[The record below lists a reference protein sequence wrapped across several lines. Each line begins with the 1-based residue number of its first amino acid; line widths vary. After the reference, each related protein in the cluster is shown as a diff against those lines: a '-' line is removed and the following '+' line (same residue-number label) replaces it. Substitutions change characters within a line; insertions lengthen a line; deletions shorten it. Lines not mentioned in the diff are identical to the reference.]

1 MDDNAVGLHKRCGPT
16 AFFVILAKK
25 SGARLS
31 NRYIAQEV
39 GGGGIIN
46 LAEKPQNTKREVKI
60 MRRKKLLRQVAAAAV
75 ALSMAVSLSAP
86 AFAATFDLS
95 NGGLVITAND
105 KGITVEQDN
114 GTSSTYSIDE
124 EIEIKGAYSS
134 ANGATLTAEENQQD
148 ENQPVTPAKAP
159 AKEET
164 PKETPEAEDAPAAE
178 KKQEQKDTEAPA
190 DPEQKTETENK
201 DNNDPDNEEK
211 KEQNAPANG
220 ELNASAGEGQE
231 SKAEEKPQPKTEAK
245 ASAEATASASDNT
258 SNGPRKAS
266 AYEDR
271 MGEDSD
277 DYGYNSGLRAGIVQ
291 IINNTAKKIKVSLSN
306 AHIDLP
312 TAADTS
318 ARGQAAIDVQ
328 GTGNVELKFSG
339 SNTLTGSGQSAGI
352 QKNDKT
358 QDDKENTGTLTIT
371 ADSQSDTLDVKV
383 DKYALGQDYQGAAIG
398 GHGKKTSGEY
408 VGYGTKNIVIEGNGT
423 VNTNAQI
430 GSGYRGGAATGIV
443 IQGNA
448 VVNVENYG
456 IGGGGLPGWYDNT
469 KKPGETDVTI
479 TGTANVTVKNGTIG
493 SGVRGGELCG
503 NAKINIS
510 GNAMVN
516 VEGGENAAAIGSGAG
531 GDANVTITGNA
542 KVTAVQKSEWSGGGA
557 GIGGG
562 ANGKGYVT
570 IGGKAQVKATGS
582 AEKHGG
588 SGAYGAGAAIGD
600 GGTTSEKGADTVQNG
615 ENKFETDK
623 DSIQDGA
630 EVEMTNIGH
639 NSSNTVTK
647 TYKTDRWV
655 TDGDEEQ
662 PPEVCKHLKGEY
674 AAETTVYPNCTKTGS
689 QTYRCISCGEITRE
703 KTLAATPDSYW
714 SHSWQEIKV
723 QPTCTEDGYKVE
735 KCSRCGDEYG
745 SRTKT
750 ADALGH
756 KFVETVVAPTCT
768 ESGYTVQKCSVC
780 GEETGERTNIVA
792 PLGHEYKNG
801 VCIRCGAPEPQENG
815 SAAPNYTVTGAETYE
830 TSVVDGRYIIAVPSE
845 DAALNAVLG
854 DLRAIKAQGAD
865 VVVFRTRS
873 RESSLVID
881 EMLAMGTDVTPFVLA
896 HNGGEAQ
903 LTINGAVHN
912 ELIH

>member
-1 MDDNAVGLHKRCGPT
+1 
-16 AFFVILAKK
+16 
-25 SGARLS
+25 
-31 NRYIAQEV
+31 
-39 GGGGIIN
+39 
-46 LAEKPQNTKREVKI
+46 

-105 KGITVEQDN
+105 KGITVEQDD

-134 ANGATLTAEENQQD
+134 ANGAMTTAEENQQD

-164 PKETPEAEDAPAAE
+164 SEETQGAENAPAAE
-178 KKQEQKDTEAPA
+178 EKQEQKDTENLT

-201 DNNDPDNEEK
+201 DNNSDPADEEK

-231 SKAEEKPQPKTEAK
+231 SKAEEKPQPKTEAN
-245 ASAEATASASDNT
+245 ASAEATASASDDTSDNA
-258 SNGPRKAS
+258 SNGPRKAQ

-271 MGEDSD
+271 SGNWEEDS
-277 DYGYNSGLRAGIVQ
+277 YSSGLRAGIVQ

-312 TAADTS
+312 GEAGTLS
-318 ARGQAAIDVQ
+318 RGQAAIDVQ
-328 GTGNVELKFSG
+328 GIGDVELKFSG
-339 SNTLTGSGQSAGI
+339 KNTLTGSGRSAGI

-358 QDDKENTGTLTIT
+358 QDGKENTGTLTIT

-383 DKYALGQDYQGAAIG
+383 DEKNALGQDNQGAAIG
-398 GHGKKTSGEY
+398 GHGRKTYENYG
-408 VGYGTKNIVIEGNGT
+408 GYGTKNIVIEGNGT

-430 GSGYRGGAATGIV
+430 GSGYRGGASTGIV
-443 IQGNA
+443 IRGNA

-456 IGGGGLPGWYDNT
+456 IGGGCLTYGAAE
-469 KKPGETDVTI
+469 KPGETDVTI
-479 TGTANVTVKNGTIG
+479 TGNAKVTVKDGTIG
-493 SGVRGGELCG
+493 SGVRSGESCG
-503 NAKINIS
+503 DAKINIS
-510 GNAMVN
+510 GNAEVN
-516 VEGGENAAAIGSGAG
+516 VEGGGSAAVIGSGAG
-531 GDANVTITGNA
+531 GNADVTITGNA
-542 KVTAVQKSEWSGGGA
+542 KVTAEQKNEWEGGGA

-562 ANGKGYVT
+562 ANGKGRVT
-570 IGGKAQVKATGS
+570 IGGNAQVKATGS
-582 AEKHGG
+582 AEYHDGWQNN
-588 SGAYGAGAAIGD
+588 GAGAAIGD
-600 GGTTSEKGADTVQNG
+600 GGTTSRGYTGTVQKG
-615 ENKFETDK
+615 ENQFSTDK

-630 EVEMTNIGH
+630 KVKMTNIGH

-647 TYKTDRWV
+647 TRQDNKWVIDGKT
-655 TDGDEEQ
+655 EQ
-662 PPEVCKHLKGEY
+662 TPETCKHLKGEY
-674 AAETTVYPNCTKTGS
+674 GAERVPSNCTETGS
-689 QTYRCISCGEITRE
+689 QTYRCSSCGEITRVE
-703 KTLAATPDSYW
+703 VVATGSGYW
-714 SHSWQEIKV
+714 DHDYQTVTV

-735 KCSRCGDEYG
+735 KCSRCGEETG
-745 SRTKT
+745 ERTKT

-768 ESGYTVQKCSVC
+768 ESGYTVQKCRVC

-801 VCIRCGAPEPQENG
+801 VCTRCGAPEPQENG

-903 LTINGAVHN
+903 LTINGAAHN

>member
-1 MDDNAVGLHKRCGPT
+1 
-16 AFFVILAKK
+16 
-25 SGARLS
+25 
-31 NRYIAQEV
+31 
-39 GGGGIIN
+39 
-46 LAEKPQNTKREVKI
+46 

-86 AFAATFDLS
+86 AFAAEFDLA
-95 NGGLVITAND
+95 NGGLVIKAD
-105 KGITVEQDN
+105 ESGITVTQGNGAASKIDDN
-114 GTSSTYSIDE
+114 DE
-124 EIEIKGAYSS
+124 IVITGSYSS
-134 ANGATLTAEENQQD
+134 ANGATQTAEENRQE

-164 PKETPEAEDAPAAE
+164 SGTENAPAAE

-201 DNNDPDNEEK
+201 DNNSDPADEEK

-231 SKAEEKPQPKTEAK
+231 SKAEDEGQPKPEAN
-245 ASAEATASASDNT
+245 ASAEATASASDDA

-271 MGEDSD
+271 MSWQEEQDS
-277 DYGYNSGLRAGIVQ
+277 YKPGARTGIVQ
-291 IINNTAKKIKVSLSN
+291 IINNTVKKIKVSLSN

-318 ARGQAAIDVQ
+318 ARGMAAIDVQ

-339 SNTLTGSGQSAGI
+339 DNTLTGSGGSAGI
-352 QKNDKT
+352 QKNDEDPYGK
-358 QDDKENTGTLTIT
+358 DNTGTLTIT
-371 ADSQSDTLDVKV
+371 ADSRSDTLNVKV
-383 DKYALGQDYQGAAIG
+383 DEWALGNDNQGAAIG
-398 GHGKKTSGEY
+398 GRGRKTYENYG
-408 VGYGTKNIVIEGNGT
+408 GYGTKNIVIEGNGT

-443 IQGNA
+443 IRGNA
-448 VVNVENYG
+448 VVNVGKFG
-456 IGGGGLPGWYDNT
+456 IGGCGFSPWDT
-469 KKPGETDVTI
+469 EKPGETDVTI
-479 TGTANVTVKNGTIG
+479 TGNAKVTVQNGTIG
-493 SGVRGGELCG
+493 SGVRREQLCG
-503 NAKINIS
+503 DAKINIS
-510 GNAMVN
+510 GNAEVN
-516 VEGGENAAAIGSGAG
+516 VFGGDNAATIGSGEG

-542 KVTAVQKSEWSGGGA
+542 KVTAEQVSDWYGGGA

-570 IGGKAQVKATGS
+570 IGGKAQVQATGS
-582 AEKHGG
+582 AEKDDY
-588 SGAYGAGAAIGD
+588 SRAYGAGAAIGD
-600 GGTTSEKGADTVQNG
+600 GGTAGESGSTVQNG
-615 ENKFETDK
+615 KNQFTIANDIEDN
-623 DSIQDGA
+623 A
-630 EVEMTNIGH
+630 EIKMTNKG
-639 NSSNTVTK
+639 NDSSNTVTQ
-647 TYKTDRWV
+647 TRRNGEWV
-655 TDGDEEQ
+655 TSGEQ
-662 PPEVCKHLKGEY
+662 TPEKCDHSNPFV
-674 AAETTVYPNCTKTGS
+674 
-689 QTYRCISCGEITRE
+689 EIT
-703 KTLAATPDSYW
+703 
-714 SHSWQEIKV
+714 
-723 QPTCTEDGYKVE
+723 
-735 KCSRCGDEYG
+735 
-745 SRTKT
+745 
-750 ADALGH
+750 
-756 KFVETVVAPTCT
+756 VAPTCT
-768 ESGYTVQKCSVC
+768 ESGYTVSKCTRC
-780 GEETGERTNIVA
+780 GKETGEHTNIVA

-815 SAAPNYTVTGAETYE
+815 GSSSAAPNYTVTGAETYE

-881 EMLAMGTDVTPFVLA
+881 EMLAMGTDVTPFVLT

-903 LTINGAVHN
+903 LTINGAAHN

>member
-1 MDDNAVGLHKRCGPT
+1 
-16 AFFVILAKK
+16 
-25 SGARLS
+25 
-31 NRYIAQEV
+31 
-39 GGGGIIN
+39 
-46 LAEKPQNTKREVKI
+46 

-86 AFAATFDLS
+86 AFAATVTFNLS
-95 NGGLVITAND
+95 DGGLVIKAD
-105 KGITVEQDN
+105 ESGITVTQGNGAASKIDDN
-114 GTSSTYSIDE
+114 DEIVITGT
-124 EIEIKGAYSS
+124 YSS
-134 ANGATLTAEENQQD
+134 ANGAMTTAEENQQE

-190 DPEQKTETENK
+190 DPEQNTETENK
-201 DNNDPDNEEK
+201 DNNSDPADEEK

-231 SKAEEKPQPKTEAK
+231 SKAEDEGQPKPEAK
-245 ASAEATASASDNT
+245 ASAEATASASDDT
-258 SNGPRKAS
+258 SNGPRKAP

-271 MGEDSD
+271 MGEDSH

-328 GTGNVELKFSG
+328 GGDVELKFSG
-339 SNTLTGSGQSAGI
+339 SNTLTGSGGSAGI

-358 QDDKENTGTLTIT
+358 QDGKDNTGTLTIT

-383 DKYALGQDYQGAAIG
+383 DSCALGNDNQGAAIG
-398 GHGKKTSGEY
+398 GGGRKTDERSG
-408 VGYGTKNIVIEGNGT
+408 GYGTKNIVIEGNGT

-430 GSGYRGGAATGIV
+430 GSGFRGGTSTGIV
-443 IQGNA
+443 IRGNA

-456 IGGGGLPGWYDNT
+456 IGGHGFSSWDT
-469 KKPGETDVTI
+469 EKPGETDVTI
-479 TGTANVTVKNGTIG
+479 TGNAKVNVQNGTIG
-493 SGVRGGELCG
+493 SGVRRGEVCG

-510 GNAMVN
+510 GNAEVN
-516 VEGGENAAAIGSGAG
+516 VEGGDNAAAIGSGAG
-531 GDANVTITGNA
+531 GDADVTITGNA
-542 KVTAVQKSEWSGGGA
+542 KVTAVQKSDWYGGGA

-562 ANGKGYVT
+562 ANGKGHVT
-570 IGGKAQVKATGS
+570 IGGKAQVEATGS
-582 AEKHGG
+582 AEKHDGT
-588 SGAYGAGAAIGD
+588 GAYGAGAAIGD
-600 GGTTSEKGADTVQNG
+600 GGTTGKKGTDTVQNG
-615 ENKFETDK
+615 KNKFTTDK

-630 EVEMTNIGH
+630 EVKMTNIGH
-639 NSSNTVTK
+639 NGPNTVTK
-647 TYKTDRWV
+647 TYETDKWV
-655 TDGDEEQ
+655 TKGDEEQ
-662 PPEVCKHLKGEY
+662 TPEKCKHLNGEY
-674 AAETTVYPNCTKTGS
+674 AAEKVPSNCTEKGS
-689 QTYRCISCGEITRE
+689 QTYRCSSCGEITRVVE
-703 KTLAATPDSYW
+703 LAPDSGFW
-714 SHSWQEIKV
+714 SHDRQTVTV
-723 QPTCTEDGYKVE
+723 QPTCTEDGYKVT
-735 KCSRCGDEYG
+735 KCGRCGKELG
-745 SRTKT
+745 SHYSIVK
-750 ADALGH
+750 ALGH
-756 KFVETVVAPTCT
+756 QFVETTVDPTCT

-780 GEETGERTNIVA
+780 GEETGERTNFVA

-881 EMLAMGTDVTPFVLA
+881 EMLAMGPDATPFVLA
-896 HNGGEAQ
+896 HNGSEAR

>member
-1 MDDNAVGLHKRCGPT
+1 M
-16 AFFVILAKK
+16 
-25 SGARLS
+25 
-31 NRYIAQEV
+31 
-39 GGGGIIN
+39 
-46 LAEKPQNTKREVKI
+46 
-60 MRRKKLLRQVAAAAV
+60 

-86 AFAATFDLS
+86 AFAAVVTFNLS
-95 NGGLVITAND
+95 KGGLVITAKD
-105 KGITVEQDN
+105 DGITVEQDD
-114 GTSSTYSIDE
+114 GTSSTIGKDD
-124 EIEIKGAYSS
+124 EIEITGSYSS
-134 ANGATLTAEENQQD
+134 ANGAMQTAEENQQD

-159 AKEET
+159 AKE
-164 PKETPEAEDAPAAE
+164 ETPEAEDAPAAE

-201 DNNDPDNEEK
+201 DNNSDAADEEK

-231 SKAEEKPQPKTEAK
+231 SKAEDEGQPKPEAK
-245 ASAEATASASDNT
+245 ASAEATASASDDA

-271 MGEDSD
+271 MSGNEEKDS
-277 DYGYNSGLRAGIVQ
+277 YTSGLRAGIVQ
-291 IINNTAKKIKVSLSN
+291 IINNTAKKIKVSLSG

-312 TAADTS
+312 GEAGTLS
-318 ARGQAAIDVQ
+318 RGQAAIDVQ
-328 GTGNVELKFSG
+328 GNGEVELKFSG
-339 SNTLTGSGQSAGI
+339 SNTLTGSGRSAGI
-352 QKNDKT
+352 QKND
-358 QDDKENTGTLTIT
+358 DVSTGKLTIT

-383 DKYALGQDYQGAAIG
+383 DKNALGQDNQGAAIG
-398 GHGKKTSGEY
+398 GHGRKTYENYG
-408 VGYGTKNIVIEGNGT
+408 GYGTKNIVIEGNGT

-456 IGGGGLPGWYDNT
+456 IGGGCLTYDAAE
-469 KKPGETDVTI
+469 KPGETDVTI
-479 TGTANVTVKNGTIG
+479 TGNAKVTVKNGTIG
-493 SGVRGGELCG
+493 SGVRSGESCG
-503 NAKINIS
+503 DAKINIS
-510 GNAMVN
+510 GNAKVN
-516 VEGGENAAAIGSGAG
+516 VEGGGSAAVIGSGAG
-531 GDANVTITGNA
+531 GDADVTITGNA
-542 KVTAVQKSEWSGGGA
+542 KVTAVQKSDWYGGGA

-562 ANGKGYVT
+562 ANGKGHVT
-570 IGGKAQVKATGS
+570 IGGKAQVQATGS
-582 AEKHGG
+582 AEYH
-588 SGAYGAGAAIGD
+588 SSWQNNGAGAAIGD
-600 GGTTSEKGADTVQNG
+600 GGTTGKKGVQNG

-623 DSIQDGA
+623 KSIQDGA
-630 EVEMTNIGH
+630 KVEMTNIGH
-639 NSSNTVTK
+639 NSPNTVTK
-647 TYKTDRWV
+647 TYKTDKWV

-662 PPEVCKHLKGEY
+662 PPEKCKHSKGSYSIYE
-674 AAETTVYPNCTKTGS
+674 ETVFPNCTETGS
-689 QTYRCISCGEITRE
+689 KTYRCKSCGEVTKVE
-703 KTLAATPDSYW
+703 TLDVNPNRHSYG
-714 SHSWQEIKV
+714 EVKF
-723 QPTCTEDGYKVE
+723 PATCTEDGYSVYT
-735 KCSRCGDEYG
+735 CSLCGKPETGRHYNIV
-745 SRTKT
+745 K
-750 ADALGH
+750 APGH
-756 KFVETVVAPTCT
+756 QFVETTVAPTCT

-780 GEETGERTNIVA
+780 HEETGERTNLVA

-815 SAAPNYTVTGAETYE
+815 SAAPAYTVTGAETYE

-854 DLRAIKAQGAD
+854 DLRAIKAQGAN

-903 LTINGAVHN
+903 LTINGAAHN